1 MPLSWDAYRMAS
13 CSEQRNYTEKHS
25 PRLDGFRCSIERLKV
40 ERRACL
46 ESFPLL
52 TTKSAPSSLTV

>member
-1 MPLSWDAYRMAS
+1 MAS